1 MSRLQ
6 EIYTEYARMRDNGL
20 DTKSAINVLRPHIE
34 KLGKAERDELSAT
47 IKAYEMQMAESP
59 SPPPA
64 PASAPE
70 STPAG
75 KGGVI
80 KRITPQ
86 QSAAPPGSAAARKE
100 ALPANDPDAT
110 IAWKDSAPQLVK
122 CPTCGK
128 ANSRSEVFCY
138 ACGNLL
144 EPPRSSFDTN
154 ILPDGENKP
163 LESEFFGPESIL
175 VLRLRGST
183 ETHELRPQDS
193 VHELVIGRSTAGS
206 AMNPDVDLKN
216 KQAADLGVS
225 RFHLSVFYDKD
236 NQAVLVSDLGSANG
250 SFINGQRLLA
260 KEVRVLRHGDELRL
274 GRLVLIVSFR
284 HPGGAAR

>member
-34 KLGKAERDELSAT
+34 KLGKADRDELSAT
-47 IKAYEMQMAESP
+47 IKAYEMQLAESP
-59 SPPPA
+59 PPSA
-64 PASAPE
+64 RSASAPE
-70 STPAG
+70 PAQGG

-80 KRITPQ
+80 KRINPQ
-86 QSAAPPGSAAARKE
+86 QASAPPESAAARKE
-100 ALPANDPDAT
+100 ALPVSDPDAT
-110 IAWKDSAPQLVK
+110 VVWKEAAPQLVK

-128 ANSRSEVFCY
+128 ANQRGEVFCY

-144 EPPRSSFDTN
+144 EPPRNTFDTN
-154 ILPDGENKP
+154 ILSDGDSKP
-163 LESEFFGPESIL
+163 LESEFFGPESHL

-183 ETHELRPQDS
+183 ESYDLRPQDS
-193 VHELVIGRSTAGS
+193 AHELVIGRSTAGS

-225 RFHLSVFYDKD
+225 RFHLSVFHDKE

-284 HPGGAAR
+284 HPGGTTR

>member
-1 MSRLQ
+1 
-6 EIYTEYARMRDNGL
+6 MRDNGL
-20 DTKSAINVLRPHIE
+20 DTKSAINALRPHIE

-47 IKAYEMQMAESP
+47 IKAYEIQLAENP
-59 SPPPA
+59 PPPPA
-64 PASAPE
+64 PAAAPE
-70 STPAG
+70 VAPGG

-80 KRITPQ
+80 KRINPQ
-86 QSAAPPGSAAARKE
+86 QSSVPTESAAARKE

-110 IAWKDSAPQLVK
+110 IAWKASAPPLVK

-128 ANSRSEVFCY
+128 ANQRSEVFCY

-144 EPPRSSFDTN
+144 EPPRNSFDTN
-154 ILPDGENKP
+154 ILSDSESKP
-163 LESEFFGPESIL
+163 LESEFFGTESQL

-183 ETHELRPQDS
+183 EAYDLRPQDS

-225 RFHLSVFYDKD
+225 RFHLSVFYDKE

-284 HPGGAAR
+284 HPGGASR